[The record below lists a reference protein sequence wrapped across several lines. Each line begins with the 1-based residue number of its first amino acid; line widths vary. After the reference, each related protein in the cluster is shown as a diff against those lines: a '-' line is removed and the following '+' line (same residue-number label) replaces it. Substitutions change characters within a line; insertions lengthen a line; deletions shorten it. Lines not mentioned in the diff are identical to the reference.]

1 MNERRSPIIRDRRSS
16 VVTDRRRPHQNTQP
30 QTELPSNAI
39 NSVTVPL
46 APEHIAPGAGQST
59 QQREEANLA
68 REEGIH
74 AREDAARTREAKALQ
89 REGLATLREREI
101 QEEQVRRAV
110 MLDRSLKLKQANE
123 QLVIA
128 SIQLQIATEEIEKS
142 KAEMAHLASHD
153 FLTKLPNRM
162 QLFERIAQAIALA
175 KRHHAKLAV
184 LFLDLDRFKAVNDTF
199 GHAIGDQL
207 LQSVAHR
214 LKSAIRDSDT
224 VSRQG
229 GDEFVLL
236 LSEVSQEKILAQKIE
251 KIHQII
257 TAPYCVS
264 GNDLDIGATIGV
276 SVFPADGE
284 DAETLIRNAD
294 AAMYYAKENGRNNF
308 EFFRQ
313 KMRAIEMERRTIEAS
328 LYQAIEKQQ
337 LVLFYQ
343 AQVNLESSAI
353 TGVEALIRWQHP
365 DRGLL
370 LPASF
375 IPFAEENG
383 AIVPIGRWVLR
394 EACRQA
400 QSWLEAGL
408 AFNVIAVN
416 ISALEFENDQ
426 FLENVHFVLQET
438 GLAPNR
444 LELELTETVL
454 MKSMEDTAKTLHG
467 LRSMGVR
474 ISIDDFGT
482 GYSSLS
488 YLKRFPVDT
497 MKIDQ
502 TFVRDIVPGAD
513 DILLNAIIGIGKSL
527 RHDVIVEGVET
538 AAQIAFLR
546 ENQCA
551 SVQGFYVNMP
561 MRAEEFTAIL
571 KQGVSPNI
579 LH

>member
-1 MNERRSPIIRDRRSS
+1 
-16 VVTDRRRPHQNTQP
+16 
-30 QTELPSNAI
+30 
-39 NSVTVPL
+39 
-46 APEHIAPGAGQST
+46 
-59 QQREEANLA
+59 
-68 REEGIH
+68 
-74 AREDAARTREAKALQ
+74 
-89 REGLATLREREI
+89 
-101 QEEQVRRAV
+101 
-110 MLDRSLKLKQANE
+110 
-123 QLVIA
+123 
-128 SIQLQIATEEIEKS
+128 
-142 KAEMAHLASHD
+142 
-153 FLTKLPNRM
+153 
-162 QLFERIAQAIALA
+162 
-175 KRHHAKLAV
+175 V